1 MAKTTFHDHL
11 ILNRYLLRL
20 FGVKT
25 LPELRQKLNLDS
37 EALIGL
43 AEDGQS
49 KFLHQLL
56 SPLIRS
62 EIGEDDLRRYDL
74 NIVRHWQQITERRN
88 RDSGHVLEMKYFQY
102 LSLLFAEIYLDRYFN
117 HKAALQ
123 TALQNEFAAYEKEF
137 DKASAVSAP
146 HALDDLRKLA
156 FWNATGSGKT
166 LLMHVNILQYRH
178 YHGGRLDNII
188 LITPNEGL
196 SRQHWEDLELSGINA
211 TLFDKNSRT
220 EELDTP
226 VQIIEITKLGDKDGE
241 KVVAAESFGGDN
253 LVLVDEG
260 HRGTSNGTFDSAW
273 LKRRNQ
279 LIGRGFSFEYSA
291 TFGQAVGS
299 FGSKAKNEVFDTYA
313 RAVLFDYSYKFFY
326 ADG

>member
-166 LLMHVNILQYRH
+166 LLMHV
-178 YHGGRLDNII
+178 
-188 LITPNEGL
+188 
-196 SRQHWEDLELSGINA
+196 
-211 TLFDKNSRT
+211 
-220 EELDTP
+220 
-226 VQIIEITKLGDKDGE
+226 
-241 KVVAAESFGGDN
+241 
-253 LVLVDEG
+253 
-260 HRGTSNGTFDSAW
+260 
-273 LKRRNQ
+273 
-279 LIGRGFSFEYSA
+279 
-291 TFGQAVGS
+291 
-299 FGSKAKNEVFDTYA
+299 
-313 RAVLFDYSYKFFY
+313 
-326 ADG
+326 